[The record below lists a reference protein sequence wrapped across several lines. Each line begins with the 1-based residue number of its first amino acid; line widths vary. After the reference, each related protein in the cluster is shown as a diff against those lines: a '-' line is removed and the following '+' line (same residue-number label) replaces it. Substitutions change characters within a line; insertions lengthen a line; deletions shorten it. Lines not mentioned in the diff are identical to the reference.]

1 MWYLFL
7 QIWGWLVAAFVL
19 GWLSHC
25 FWTTRDSGNNADPM
39 TSNQPISLMA
49 KAESSS
55 LKSQHQPDDLQQI
68 RGIGSILSDT
78 LNRELGVY
86 TFAQIAAWTDEDIA
100 KIETYLKFSGRV
112 QRENWIEQA
121 KVLTS
126 GDSTEVSDKVS

>member
-19 GWLSHC
+19 GWLSHW

-78 LNRELGVY
+78 LNRELGV
-86 TFAQIAAWTDEDIA
+86 
-100 KIETYLKFSGRV
+100 
-112 QRENWIEQA
+112 
-121 KVLTS
+121 
-126 GDSTEVSDKVS
+126 

>member
-1 MWYLFL
+1 
-7 QIWGWLVAAFVL
+7 
-19 GWLSHC
+19 
-25 FWTTRDSGNNADPM
+25 
-39 TSNQPISLMA
+39 MA

-100 KIETYLKFSGRV
+100 KIETYLKVSGRV
-112 QRENWIEQA
+112 QRENWSEQA